1 MAAFRQH
8 LAFSSLLGVAYS
20 GGVVALGHDW
30 SHAAVAGLLCG
41 ASGMLPDLDSPSS
54 RPTRE
59 IFAFVSALG
68 PLLILNRFAAA
79 GLSSEVGFLVAAGV
93 YFLLRFGLACFF
105 ARFTVHR
112 GMLHSIPAAI
122 IVGQLVYLLHDCADP
137 WGNLILA
144 GGASLGYF
152 SHLLLDELYSV
163 DVQGLRVRLAKSAG
177 SAIKL
182 SSPSL
187 GATLVTWSLLAGLTY
202 LIGVQQGFLDPA
214 ILSLP
219 HPRH

>member
-144 GGASLGYF
+144 GGGIAR
-152 SHLLLDELYSV
+152 LLFALATGRI
-163 DVQGLRVRLAKSAG
+163 VQRGCARAQ
-177 SAIKL
+177 
-182 SSPSL
+182 
-187 GATLVTWSLLAGLTY
+187 GAVGQ
-202 LIGVQQGFLDPA
+202 IGRQRHQTQ
-214 ILSLP
+214 LP
-219 HPRH
+219 